1 MSKSYTPIQAFE
13 AEQLSVDLLDKDFY
27 MHRRRSAGS
36 VIMQI
41 NSIRPTN
48 SRIELTIGDVKMFG
62 TYSVSY
68 HALHHTGDQ
77 GQLWSTCSPHWQ
89 NFRCTTAFRR
99 GVRGARKCVNL
110 MRRFGIGLGTV

>member
-13 AEQLSVDLLDKDFY
+13 AKQLSVDLLDKPQDFY
-27 MHRRRSAGS
+27 MHHRRYAGS

-68 HALHHTGDQ
+68 HALHHTGDR
-77 GQLWSTCSPHWQ
+77 GNSGRHVPRIGRISFVQLLFVVASEGPG
-89 NFRCTTAFRR
+89 N
-99 GVRGARKCVNL
+99 V
-110 MRRFGIGLGTV
+110 